1 MEADMSDK
9 YLRQGDFKAN
19 VVFRGSQYGNM
30 QIPGYKEDFQLVPK
44 HLEQYYIEKTLS
56 NGQKWRE
63 PTEVPKFIDLPPL
76 LSEMLKQEA
85 LLKNIEHNSDEF
97 KLPFVVRKDDAFSNV
112 KYE

>member
-1 MEADMSDK
+1 MEADMSDQ

-19 VVFRGSQYGNM
+19 VVFRGGQYGNM

-44 HLEQYYIEKTLS
+44 HMEQYYIEKTLPK
-56 NGQKWRE
+56 GQKWRE
-63 PTEVPKFIDLPPL
+63 PTTVSKFIDLPPL

-85 LLKNIEHNSDEF
+85 LLKNVEHKPDEL
-97 KLPFVVRKDDAFSNV
+97 KLPFVIRQDDVFSNV